1 MERDNILI
9 IDDEETTCKI
19 FSKILQ
25 EEGYTVYTALDGIEG
40 LKIVRENPI
49 DVIFLD
55 IKMPKMDGI
64 EILKRIKKSDAG
76 IIVIVLTGYGT
87 IELAKK
93 AMRLGAFDFI
103 TKPFDLNFVK
113 SIIKESLQLRAP
125 EVHKPGRPVFQ

>member
-1 MERDNILI
+1 MERANILI
-9 IDDEETTCKI
+9 IDDEETTCRI

-40 LKIVRENPI
+40 LKIAKENPI

-64 EILKRIKKSDAG
+64 KILKMIKKSDAG
-76 IIVIVLTGYGT
+76 IVIIILTGYGT

-113 SIIKESLQLRAP
+113 SIIKEALLLRTP
-125 EVHKPGRPVFQ
+125 

>member
-1 MERDNILI
+1 MERANILI
-9 IDDEETTCKI
+9 IDDEETTCRI

-40 LKIVRENPI
+40 LKIAKENPI

-64 EILKRIKKSDAG
+64 KILKMIKKSDAG
-76 IIVIVLTGYGT
+76 IVIIILTGYGT

-93 AMRLGAFDFI
+93 AMGLGAFDFI

-113 SIIKESLQLRAP
+113 SIIKEALLLRTP
-125 EVHKPGRPVFQ
+125 

>member
-1 MERDNILI
+1 MERANILI
-9 IDDEETTCKI
+9 IDDEETTCRI

-40 LKIVRENPI
+40 LKIAKENPI

-64 EILKRIKKSDAG
+64 KILKMIKKSDAG
-76 IIVIVLTGYGT
+76 IVIIILTGYGT

-93 AMRLGAFDFI
+93 AMGLGAFDFI
-103 TKPFDLNFVK
+103 TKPFDLNHVK
-113 SIIKESLQLRAP
+113 SLIKEGLLLWAP
-125 EVHKPGRPVFQ
+125 